1 LRDVHSSGAYR
12 RRSDRLDW
20 CPQASLGD
28 PSTYLRGGPLSTK
41 VVVVA
46 AARVLLAA
54 LLPVERRLRAPML
67 RLSLFLSRQF
77 DALNVAAV
85 LLYGALGAASY
96 LVIL

>member
-1 LRDVHSSGAYR
+1 
-12 RRSDRLDW
+12 
-20 CPQASLGD
+20 
-28 PSTYLRGGPLSTK
+28 